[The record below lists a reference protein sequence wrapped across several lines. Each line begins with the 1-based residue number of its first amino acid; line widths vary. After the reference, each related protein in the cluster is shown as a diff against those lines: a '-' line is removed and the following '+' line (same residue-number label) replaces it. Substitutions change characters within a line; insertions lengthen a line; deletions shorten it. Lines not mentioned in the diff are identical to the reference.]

1 MKEIENGLAAGS
13 GPGTTRSI
21 EYADMLL
28 LRFGEFTLKGKNRSR
43 FEKTV
48 LRHVKEMVRP
58 FPKVSLSKEFGR
70 IYVQLNGEPA
80 EELAGVLR
88 NVFGIA
94 SISPVKVSLSDFDD
108 ILSVSRNFLRIAAPP
123 AGTTFKVNVR
133 RVWKGFPYG
142 SIEMNKLISTPLL
155 QSYPGLLVDVKSPQM
170 ELKIEIREGHT
181 YIFCEN
187 IAGVGGFP
195 LGTNG
200 KAMLLLSG
208 GIDSPVAGWS
218 SMRRGLEVECV
229 HFYSFPYTS
238 ELARQKV
245 VDLTRVLSR
254 YAGVIR
260 LHLVPFT
267 EVQTS
272 FTGIGQDNLI
282 ITLMRRAM
290 LKIATRLAE
299 REGALALVTGES
311 LGQVASQTLSSMNVI
326 GRVTPLPLLRPLVMM
341 DKSEIVE
348 LSKTVGTYDLS
359 ILPYEDCC
367 TLFVPKSPTTN
378 PNLRIVDKIEA
389 TLPGYSAL
397 LDAAVAGTE
406 TVTITPYG
414 DEKPSDVVPA
424 QAGLQEEWF

>member
-1 MKEIENGLAAGS
+1 MSVINQESAKGS
-13 GPGTTRSI
+13 ANSI
-21 EYADMLL
+21 DYADMLL
-28 LRFGEFTLKGKNRSR
+28 LRFGEFILKGKNRAR

-48 LRHVKEMVRP
+48 LRHVKEMIKP
-58 FPKVSLSKEFGR
+58 YPKVILTKEFGR
-70 IYVQLNGEPA
+70 IYVELNGEPA
-80 EELAGVLR
+80 TPLVEALK

-94 SISPVKVSLSDFDD
+94 SVSPVKVAKSELED
-108 ILSVSRNFLRIAAPP
+108 IVAVGRHFLEIIAPAP
-123 AGTTFKVNVR
+123 GTTFKVNAR
-133 RVWKGFPYG
+133 RVWKEFPYG
-142 SIEMNKLISTPLL
+142 SMEMNKLVSTPLL
-155 QSYPGLLVDVKSPQM
+155 QGYSGLTVDVKSPQL
-170 ELKIEIREGHT
+170 ELKVEIRQGHT

-229 HFYSFPYTS
+229 HFYSYPYTS

-254 YAGVIR
+254 YAGVIK

-290 LKIATRLAE
+290 LRITTQLAE
-299 REGALALVTGES
+299 REGALAIVTGES

-326 GRVTPLPLLRPLVMM
+326 GRATQLPLLRPLVMM
-341 DKSEIVE
+341 DKSDIVE
-348 LSKTVGTYDLS
+348 LSKNIGTYDLS

-367 TLFVPKSPTTN
+367 TLFVPKSPATN

-389 TLPGYSAL
+389 TLPGYAAL
-397 LDAAVAGTE
+397 LEAAIEATE
-406 TVTITPYG
+406 TVLITPYG
-414 DEKPSDVVPA
+414 DEKPRDVVSA

>member
-1 MKEIENGLAAGS
+1 MSVINQESAKGS
-13 GPGTTRSI
+13 ANSI
-21 EYADMLL
+21 DYADMLL
-28 LRFGEFTLKGKNRSR
+28 LRFGEFILKGKNRAR

-48 LRHVKEMVRP
+48 LRHVKEMIKP
-58 FPKVSLSKEFGR
+58 YPKVILTKEFGR
-70 IYVQLNGEPA
+70 IYVELNGEPA
-80 EELAGVLR
+80 TPLVEALK

-94 SISPVKVSLSDFDD
+94 SVSPVKVAKSELED
-108 ILSVSRNFLRIAAPP
+108 IVAVGRHFLEIIAPAP
-123 AGTTFKVNVR
+123 GTTFKVNAR
-133 RVWKGFPYG
+133 RVWKEFPYG
-142 SIEMNKLISTPLL
+142 SMEMNKLVSTPLL
-155 QSYPGLLVDVKSPQM
+155 QGYSGLIVDVKSPQL
-170 ELKIEIREGHT
+170 ELKVEIRQGHT

-229 HFYSFPYTS
+229 HFYSYPYTS

-254 YAGVIR
+254 YAGVIK

-290 LKIATRLAE
+290 LRITTQLAE
-299 REGALALVTGES
+299 REGALAIVTGES

-326 GRVTPLPLLRPLVMM
+326 GRATQLPLLRPLVMM
-341 DKSEIVE
+341 DKSDIVE
-348 LSKTVGTYDLS
+348 LSKNIGTYDLS

-367 TLFVPKSPTTN
+367 TLFVPKSPATN

-389 TLPGYSAL
+389 TLPGYAAL
-397 LDAAVAGTE
+397 LEAAIGATE
-406 TVTITPYG
+406 TVLITPYG
-414 DEKPSDVVPA
+414 DEKPRDVVSA